1 MARRIAGKTKK
12 PKRTRK
18 PKRKVSR
25 RVKKTARAKKISEV
39 LSSTYS
45 APKSKP
51 KRTRKPKSKPKSKSK
66 SKSKGKMTYRS
77 FVKKNFKGVQ
87 DEMPSGTPAPQIIK
101 RIASLW
107 KKQKTKEQS
116 AWRP

>member
-45 APKSKP
+45 APKSKSKSKP
-51 KRTRKPKSKPKSKSK
+51 KRTRKPKSEP
-66 SKSKGKMTYRS
+66 KGKMTYRS
-77 FVKKNFKGVQ
+77 FVKKNFQEVK

-116 AWRP
+116 AWKP